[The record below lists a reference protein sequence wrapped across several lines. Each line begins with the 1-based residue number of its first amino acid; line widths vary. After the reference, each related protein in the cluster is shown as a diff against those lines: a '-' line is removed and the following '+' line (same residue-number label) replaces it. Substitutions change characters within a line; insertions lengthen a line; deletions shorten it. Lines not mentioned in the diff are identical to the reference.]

1 MPTQLTEH
9 LPFAKES
16 VEQALTVRLAMVVDH
31 FAEQIALRSATEQLT
46 YRALAH
52 KTNGVAHA
60 VEGCLG
66 VANEPV
72 LLFLPHDTL
81 LIVAMVGTLKANKAY
96 VAIDPGTPLAYLQL
110 LQAQTQARLILT
122 NDAHQAA
129 LCELFGATSTVLS
142 LDGVAATACA
152 PTAQPTADS
161 MAGILFTSGS
171 TGQPKGVIRTHRTLL
186 HRTWYES
193 QIEQLGANDR
203 ISMLYRASFG
213 ASVTDWCIALLNGAT
228 LCLFDLQAATLSHL
242 TSWLQTEQITRLH
255 LPLQFYRQWVSTLP
269 ADAYFPALREIIPSG
284 RQTRRDYEQM
294 WPHLGPTCCF
304 ITRLA
309 STESGLITCGL
320 ITRQSALDS
329 EVIPVGLPTP
339 DKSVTLVDEQGQL
352 VAQGESGEIVVQS
365 RYFAAGYWQQ
375 PEQTRQKF
383 VPHPQEQG
391 VYCYY
396 TGDIGRWRTDGQLE
410 LLGRKDEMVKIRGY
424 RVEIRAVEVALAALP
439 MVKNVAVVVQQPLKP
454 GEQAGEPILVAYW
467 VATTAP
473 APTTTTLRQVLATT
487 LPDYMI
493 PRHFILLEALPLLPN
508 GKIDLKAL
516 PPLATKRPT
525 VSTPFVAPRN
535 AVETQLAAIWE
546 EILTVQPIGIQD
558 HFFELG
564 GHSIAVL
571 RLLHQIEQ
579 QFQQPVAL
587 RAFIF
592 QPTIAHLATLLA
604 KPQTPDGVASEIGA
618 APNLREFAVTEEAE
632 HTVANQAELRF
643 LYEALADKSE
653 IRQVRNKLRPKP
665 VLPRR
670 LQLLLRFPQPVAL
683 SLLYRL
689 LQQPWVQ
696 QRYLPN
702 QRALIKRF
710 VGGLEPPSAL
720 KNLSSDNLVA
730 RCLFFGALS
739 HFNLRG
745 TIFSRIAKGAIPVE
759 GLAMLETAHAQQQG
773 VILLSSHRYQAP
785 YFRSLQLTRSVIG
798 DMELLIKNV
807 KFDQRMAE
815 QILYARQLELARQ
828 TLQQGGVI
836 SIAPDVSRGHGTAI
850 TMPFHGRMHP
860 FRTSFAD
867 LALLTNAQIFFVASD
882 LQAYNRFSFQ
892 LVGPFDMGTS
902 AMGYA
907 ERVQHL
913 MKQYAAH
920 LRQQWARNPWALPWW
935 LMSEH
940 LACPPIFA

>member
-1 MPTQLTEH
+1 MPAQLTEH
-9 LPFAKES
+9 LPFAKAS
-16 VEQALTVRLAMVVDH
+16 IEQALTVRLAMVVDH

-52 KTNGVAHA
+52 KANGVAHA

-81 LIVAMVGTLKANKAY
+81 LIVAMVGALKANKAY
-96 VAIDPGTPLAYLQL
+96 VAIDPGTPFAYLQL

-193 QIEQLGANDR
+193 QVEQLGANDR

-228 LCLFDLQAATLSHL
+228 LSLFDLQAATLSHL
-242 TSWLQTEQITRLH
+242 TNWLQTEQITRLH

-269 ADAYFPALREIIPSG
+269 TDAYFPALREIIPSG

-294 WPHLGPTCCF
+294 WPHLGPDCCF

-309 STESGLITCGL
+309 STESGLITCGI
-320 ITRQSALDS
+320 ITRQTALDS
-329 EVIPVGLPTP
+329 DVIPVGLPIP
-339 DKSVTLVDEQGQL
+339 DKIVTLLDEQGEP
-352 VAQGESGEIVVQS
+352 VAPGESGEIVVQS
-365 RYFAAGYWQQ
+365 RYLAAGYWQQ

-383 VPHPQEQG
+383 VPHPQEPG
-391 VYCYY
+391 VYGYY
-396 TGDIGRWRTDGQLE
+396 TGDIGRWRADGQLA

-424 RVEIRAVEVALAALP
+424 RVEIRAVEAALTALP
-439 MVKNVAVVVQQPLKP
+439 MVKSVAVVAQQPLER
-454 GEQAGEPILVAYW
+454 GEQAGDPMLVAYW

-473 APTTTTLRQVLATT
+473 ALTTTTLRQVLAAT

-516 PPLATKRPT
+516 PSVATKRPI

-535 AVETQLAAIWE
+535 AIETQLAAIWE

-579 QFQQPVAL
+579 QFQQPIAL

-592 QPTIAHLATLLA
+592 QPTIAHLATLLT
-604 KPQTPDGVASEIGA
+604 KPLTLDSVASAVGA
-618 APNLREFAVTEEAE
+618 APALQEFAVAEETQ

-643 LYEALADKSE
+643 LYEALADKSK
-653 IRQVRNKLRPKP
+653 IRQLHNKLQPKRL
-665 VLPRR
+665 LPRR
-670 LQLLLRFPQPVAL
+670 LQLLFRLPQPIAFPL
-683 SLLYRL
+683 FYRL

-696 QRYLPN
+696 HRYLPN
-702 QRALIKRF
+702 QSALVKRF
-710 VGGLEPPSAL
+710 ISGLEQPSVL
-720 KNLSSDNLVA
+720 DNLLVDKLVG

-739 HFNLRG
+739 HFGLRRMVFRQIPRG
-745 TIFSRIAKGAIPVE
+745 TISVE
-759 GLAMLETAHAQQQG
+759 GLAMLESARTQQQG
-773 VILLSSHRYQAP
+773 VILLSGHRYQSP

-798 DMELLIKNV
+798 NMEMLVKNA
-807 KFDQRMAE
+807 KGDQRMAE
-815 QILYARQLELARQ
+815 HILYSRQLELARQ
-828 TLQQGGVI
+828 TLQAGGVI
-836 SIAPDVSRGHGTAI
+836 SIAPDVNRGHGTHIA
-850 TMPFHGRMHP
+850 MPFHGRMHQ
-860 FRTSFAD
+860 FRTSFAE
-867 LALLTNAQIFFVASD
+867 LALLTDAQLFFVASD

-892 LVGPFDMGTS
+892 LLGPFDLGSPTMNH
-902 AMGYA
+902 A

-913 MKQYAAH
+913 MAQYIEQ

-935 LMSEH
+935 LLGEH
-940 LACPPIFA
+940 LAYPPIR